1 MAIKN
6 QTTDALPDLADR
18 EIIKTPELFEID
30 ELRKKHRIRRAVF
43 AGVCAAMGWAPG
55 RRISEEA
62 FLSSVRQFES
72 APMSGSPVKKKEA
85 R

>member
-6 QTTDALPDLADR
+6 QTPNVLPDLADR
-18 EIIKTPELFEID
+18 ETLKTPELLEIN
-30 ELRKKHRIRRAVF
+30 ELCIKHRIRRAIF
-43 AGVCAAMGWAPG
+43 AGVCAAEGWAPG